1 MATAQKVDFA
11 MMRGDTFSFDIVL
24 NDVDPE
30 SISSL
35 YFTVKRKDTD
45 SDTDAVIQK
54 SLSNGISKVE
64 GEDIR
69 YRVRVS
75 PEDTENVAAKKYVY
89 DIQIG
94 VTNDI
99 YTLIKGNLSIEQ
111 DVTGAIT

>member
-45 SDTDAVIQK
+45 SDTDAVI
-54 SLSNGISKVE
+54 
-64 GEDIR
+64 
-69 YRVRVS
+69 
-75 PEDTENVAAKKYVY
+75 
-89 DIQIG
+89 
-94 VTNDI
+94 
-99 YTLIKGNLSIEQ
+99 
-111 DVTGAIT
+111 